1 VLAITAL
8 EKRYRAKAALLG
20 IDLEV
25 AGDEIVALLGPTGA
39 GKTSTLLCASGL
51 ERADAGRIEIDGE
64 DVTALPPSHR
74 DVALVFE
81 GFNLLPTLSA
91 YDNIAFG
98 LRSPAYREDERE
110 IARRV
115 NTVAATL
122 QIAHLLQRGVEALSG
137 GERQRVAI
145 ARALVRRPRVYLLDE
160 PLSAL
165 DLKLREGL
173 RLELRALHR
182 TRPSTILYA
191 THDYHGAAAIADR
204 IAIIEGGRIHQVGP
218 LDELFADPADAT
230 VGALLGSPSMVRL
243 EASVKDGVLL
253 ADGLGRPLGRLSDR
267 ATPARVIAGLW
278 PDDVEVS
285 AEPRPGYRPAEIYA
299 TDFRGM
305 DQAIQVQAGSQA
317 FRRVVGLDRRF
328 RQGDRCWFRLPPE
341 RIFLFNATT
350 GARVRSTVRA
360 HPEDGE
366 LSG

>member
-1 VLAITAL
+1 MMLAIAGL
-8 EKRYRAKAALLG
+8 EKRYRSKEALLG

-25 AGDEIVALLGPTGA
+25 ADDEIVALLGPTGA
-39 GKTSTLLCASGL
+39 GKSSTLLCASGL

-64 DVTALPPSHR
+64 DVTGLPPSRR

-110 IARRV
+110 IDRRV
-115 NTVAATL
+115 RTVAGTL
-122 QIAHLLQRGVEALSG
+122 QIGHLLQREVDALSG

-182 TRPSTILYA
+182 THPSTILYA

-204 IAIIEGGRIHQVGP
+204 IAIIDGGRIHQIGR
-218 LDELFADPADAT
+218 LDELFANPCNVI
-230 VGALLGSPSMVRL
+230 VGALLGSPSMVRFD
-243 EASVKDGVLL
+243 ATVQDGVLVV
-253 ADGLGRPLGRLSDR
+253 DGLERPLGR
-267 ATPARVIAGLW
+267 PAGEVPGKVVAGLW
-278 PDDVEVS
+278 PDDVELS
-285 AEPRPGYRPAEIYA
+285 AEPMSGYRPAEIYA

-305 DQAIQVQAGSQA
+305 DQAIQVQAGRHF
-317 FRRVVGLDRRF
+317 FRKVVGLDAGF
-328 RQGDRCWFRLPPE
+328 RQGDRCWFRLPPA
-341 RIFLFNATT
+341 RIFLFDAGT
-350 GARVRSTVRA
+350 GARIRA
-360 HPEDGE
+360 AVSGDPEYVNQ
-366 LSG
+366 

>member
-1 VLAITAL
+1 MLAIGGL
-8 EKRYRAKAALLG
+8 VKRYRAKAALLG
-20 IDLEV
+20 IDLHV

-51 ERADAGRIEIDGE
+51 EQIDAGRIEIDGE
-64 DVTALPPSHR
+64 DVTGLPPSHR
-74 DVALVFE
+74 DVAMVFE

-110 IARRV
+110 IDRRV
-115 NTVAATL
+115 RAVAETL
-122 QIAHLLQRGVEALSG
+122 QIGHLLQRDIEALSG

-182 TRPSTILYA
+182 SHPSTILYA

-204 IAIIEGGRIHQVGP
+204 IAIIEGGRIHQVGR
-218 LDELFADPADAT
+218 LDELFADPGDVI
-230 VGALLGSPSMVRL
+230 VGTLLGSPSMVRF
-243 EASVKDGVLL
+243 EAIVQDGVL
-253 ADGLGRPLGRLSDR
+253 AAEGLERPLGRLAGKGR
-267 ATPARVIAGLW
+267 RGRVVAGLW

-285 AEPRPGYRPAEIYA
+285 AEPLPGYHPAEIYA

-305 DQAIQVQAGSQA
+305 DQAIQVQAGRHF
-317 FRRVVGLDRRF
+317 FRKVVGLDARF
-328 RQGDRCWFRLPPE
+328 RQGDQCWLRLPPE
-341 RIFLFNATT
+341 RIFMFDADT
-350 GARVRSTVRA
+350 GARIRTAIRRK
-360 HPEDGE
+360 PEDE
-366 LSG
+366 E

>member
-1 VLAITAL
+1 MLAIAGL
-8 EKRYRAKAALLG
+8 EKRYRSKEALLG

-25 AGDEIVALLGPTGA
+25 ADDEIVALLGPTGA

-64 DVTALPPSHR
+64 DVTGLPPSHR

-81 GFNLLPTLSA
+81 SFNLLPTLSA

-98 LRSPAYREDERE
+98 LRSLAYREDERE
-110 IARRV
+110 IDRRV
-115 NTVAATL
+115 SMVAGTL
-122 QIAHLLQRGVEALSG
+122 QIDHLLRRDVEALSG

-165 DLKLREGL
+165 DLKLREEL

-182 TRPSTILYA
+182 SHPSAILYA

-204 IAIIEGGRIHQVGP
+204 IAIIDGGRIHQIGR
-218 LDELFADPADAT
+218 LDELFADPSDVV
-230 VGALLGSPSMVRL
+230 VGALLGSPSMVRF
-243 EASVKDGVLL
+243 EATAQDGVLV
-253 ADGLGRPLGRLSDR
+253 ADDLERPLGRL
-267 ATPARVIAGLW
+267 AGEVPGRVMAGLW

-285 AEPRPGYRPAEIYA
+285 AEPLPGYRPAEIYA

-305 DQAIQVQAGSQA
+305 DQAIQVQAGSHF
-317 FRRVVGLDRRF
+317 FRKVVGLDVRF

-341 RIFLFNATT
+341 RIFMFDADT
-350 GARVRSTVRA
+350 GTRIRTAVSG
-360 HPEDGE
+360 HPEHEG
-366 LSG
+366 

>member
-1 VLAITAL
+1 MLAIAGL
-8 EKRYRAKAALLG
+8 EKRYRSKEALLG
-20 IDLEV
+20 VDLDV
-25 AGDEIVALLGPTGA
+25 ADDEIVALLGPTGA

-64 DVTALPPSHR
+64 DVTGLPPTHR

-81 GFNLLPTLSA
+81 GFNLLPTLHA

-110 IARRV
+110 IDRRV
-115 NTVAATL
+115 RMVAETL
-122 QIAHLLQRGVEALSG
+122 QIGDLLQRDVEALSG

-182 TRPSTILYA
+182 SHPSTILYA

-204 IAIIEGGRIHQVGP
+204 IAIIDSGRIHQIGR
-218 LDELFADPADAT
+218 LEELFADPGDVI
-230 VGALLGSPSMVRL
+230 VGALLGSPSMVRF
-243 EASVKDGVLL
+243 EASAQDRLL
-253 ADGLGRPLGRLSDR
+253 VADGLERPLGRLAGEVR
-267 ATPARVIAGLW
+267 GRLVAGLW
-278 PDDVEVS
+278 PDDVDVS
-285 AEPRPGYRPAEIYA
+285 AQPLPDYRPAEIYA

-305 DQAIQVQAGSQA
+305 DQAIQVQAGTHF
-317 FRRVVGLDRRF
+317 FRKVVGLDARF

-341 RIFLFNATT
+341 RIFIFDAGS
-350 GARVRSTVRA
+350 GARIRTAVRGD
-360 HPEDGE
+360 PEHGR
-366 LSG
+366 